1 LRKNKDLKKIDKFR
15 KEEEEKRRLDKIEER
30 YK

>member
-1 LRKNKDLKKIDKFR
+1 LKKNKDLKKIDKFR